1 MSEHFRLSD
10 QNIMGFVATADPDR
24 AKKFYGDT
32 LGLPLVSDELPF
44 ALVFDA
50 CGTMLRVTVVKEVSP
65 RGYTV
70 LGWKVPDVVAAAKA
84 LLKVGV
90 QFERYGM
97 KEQDERGVWTAPGG
111 ARVVWFK
118 DPDGNVLGLTQFPT

>member
-1 MSEHFRLSD
+1 
-10 QNIMGFVATADPDR
+10 
-24 AKKFYGDT
+24 
-32 LGLPLVSDELPF
+32 
-44 ALVFDA
+44 
-50 CGTMLRVTVVKEVSP
+50 MLRVTVVKEVSP

-118 DPDGNVLGLTQFPT
+118 DADGNVLSLTQFPT